1 MIFKL
6 WGACG
11 ARGRRRCGAGA
22 RETRLLL
29 AGHRRTGAS
38 PRATVSPAYLG
49 CLPRAA
55 GCVHLPPADNGWG
68 RAGQGG
74 AGLCRLL
81 RCAALHMSVLPARG
95 CPVHF
100 CAATPCCARTP
111 STTSARQHRGEDLAA
126 PAGQGGAV
134 ARSGGRQRRRAAHLL
149 AVGRGWRRDCVCRG
163 KSGGRGSSRPREEE
177 NAASDSRAHWAAAG
191 AVAPSAAA
199 HQLAL
204 LDPSA
209 LHSAT
214 PAAATSSRRCLRWT
228 RRCSATRT
236 LPSSAREGCGGQ
248 GGVGWGGSGQGRRM
262 PQPNRRQRRG
272 SPHRPLLMPLACRC
286 GGRWPRPVGTSP
298 AGGAAA
304 AGSSG
309 SEDGW
314 DDAGGLDEAAGKE
327 VRWLANWDSCRPSL
341 SARALLPPTCRS
353 TLGSAGRP
361 CLQHGQR
368 AELGAREGCAAD
380 PRQGAVQLQLQG
392 CDGC

>member
-1 MIFKL
+1 MVL
-6 WGACG
+6 LDPRWGRG
-11 ARGRRRCGAGA
+11 SQRGSARGTTPPAWRGTAAATPAAHLLPLSPSSSLPTRSWNPADDLQAMGRVW
-22 RETRLLL
+22 REGQKKVRGGGQGDTSVCCWLGTAVQEPHHVPPFRLPTWAACPVLQDVFIYRLLT
-29 AGHRRTGAS
+29 TG
-38 PRATVSPAYLG
+38 G
-49 CLPRAA
+49 
-55 GCVHLPPADNGWG
+55 
-68 RAGQGG
+68 AGQGRVG
-74 AGLCRLL
+74 RGGVVQAAALS
-81 RCAALHMSVLPARG
+81 AALHMPVLPARG

-236 LPSSAREGCGGQ
+236 LPSSAREGCGDRGES
-248 GGVGWGGSGQGRRM
+248 GGVAVARAA
-262 PQPNRRQRRG
+262 
-272 SPHRPLLMPLACRC
+272 ACR
-286 GGRWPRPVGTSP
+286 SP
-298 AGGAAA
+298 TGSSAAA
-304 AGSSG
+304 V
-309 SEDGW
+309 
-314 DDAGGLDEAAGKE
+314 LT
-327 VRWLANWDSCRPSL
+327 
-341 SARALLPPTCRS
+341 ARC
-353 TLGSAGRP
+353 
-361 CLQHGQR
+361 
-368 AELGAREGCAAD
+368 
-380 PRQGAVQLQLQG
+380 
-392 CDGC
+392 